1 MEPEKLGRSLG
12 IGVRVA
18 GRMLRDRA
26 NQMSQP
32 APPPP
37 QNPPQRNVSTEPP
50 RQRQKTSRTESS
62 VSGLHQAT
70 RKAAKVSGKAA
81 RGAKRFGEAIWGPLL
96 HAGGLLWLEI
106 TGLFFA
112 LFALFFGQNMY
123 RVRGAWRGGPE
134 HAHLLLYAALTA
146 VFIWFSV
153 SSFLRAHRKSKRKR

>member
-1 MEPEKLGRSLG
+1 MEPEKLGRTLG

-18 GRMLRDRA
+18 GRILRDRA

-32 APPPP
+32 GSASAQTPPP
-37 QNPPQRNVSTEPP
+37 RNVSTQPAQ
-50 RQRQKTSRTESS
+50 QRQTASRTQSTVSS
-62 VSGLHQAT
+62 LHQAT
-70 RKAAKVSGKAA
+70 KKAGKASGKAA

-96 HAGGLLWLEI
+96 HAGSVLWLEI

-134 HAHLLLYAALTA
+134 HAHLLLYTALTVA
-146 VFIWFSV
+146 FIWFSV
-153 SSFLRAHRKSKRKR
+153 SSFLRAHRKSTRKR

>member
-32 APPPP
+32 GAPAA
-37 QNPPQRNVSTEPP
+37 QHPPQRVAATQPP
-50 RQRQKTSRTESS
+50 QQRQKASRTQSS
-62 VSGLHQAT
+62 ISGLQGAT
-70 RKAAKVSGKAA
+70 QKAGKAGGAAA
-81 RGAKRFGEAIWGPLL
+81 RGAKRFGEAIWGPIV
-96 HAGGLLWLEI
+96 HAGGVLWLEI

-112 LFALFFGQNMY
+112 LFALFFGQNVY

-134 HAHLLLYAALTA
+134 HAHLLLYTALTA
-146 VFIWFSV
+146 IFIWFSV
-153 SSFLRAHRKSKRKR
+153 SSFLRAHRKSKGKR